1 MKPIEQKLVITIKKA
16 LYGETKE
23 KTNLYYDQKK
33 RDFTPI
39 NRQIRAPRVLC
50 IDNEDNNLGVIDT
63 FQALRIAEEKNLDL
77 VQVSPPSRDRPPT
90 CRVMDYGKF
99 KYQQSKNQK
108 SAAKKARANE
118 IKVKEIKFRPNTNL
132 NDLKTKAVKA
142 EEFLND
148 GHKVKISIVF
158 KGREI
163 SHQDLGKQTLQTFVD
178 LVSNMVLVEQPI
190 LSGKVL
196 SAVGAK
202 RTEQ

>member
-1 MKPIEQKLVITIKKA
+1 M
-16 LYGETKE
+16 
-23 KTNLYYDQKK
+23 YYDQKK